1 MKTNL
6 DRIKKDI
13 EILSEFNATPEKGL
27 TRFSFT
33 KEDRQVREYLK
44 EELKKLN
51 VEIYEDESATLL
63 AKRKGTGG
71 QLPSIMIGSHF
82 DSVKNGGNFD
92 GPAGIIMALEI
103 LRTLD
108 ENNIKM
114 KYPVEFVAMIEEEG
128 GRFGAG
134 VFGSRAMAGMVTY
147 EELLRNKDENGISM
161 AEAMEEFGFD
171 PKKISDAKRNP
182 EDIKAFIELHIEQ
195 GPLLES
201 KNKNVGIVDYVV
213 GINHINVTVK
223 GRPDHAGTTP
233 MNMRADS
240 MNIAAKVIGK
250 IDSYAVEENNG
261 TVVTVGSVK
270 TKPGATNIVAGNV
283 EFTIDLRSKDYES
296 IQKIKEKIKSD
307 LETLTKDNEGLSYEI
322 VQMLDVK
329 PVEMS
334 KKILGLFEKNA
345 DSNDLSYEIMTSG
358 AGHDAMIMG
367 KIADVGLVFVPS
379 KDGRSH
385 CPEEW
390 TDYEDLQKGIE
401 LIYHTVL
408 DLGEVQ

>member
-13 EILSEFNATPEKGL
+13 EKLSEFNATPGKGL

-33 KEDRQVREYLK
+33 KEDKQVREYLK
-44 EELKKLN
+44 EELEKLD
-51 VEIYEDESATLL
+51 VEIYEDEAATLF
-63 AKRKGTGG
+63 AKRKGTDEK
-71 QLPSIMIGSHF
+71 LPPIMIGSHF

-92 GPAGIIMALEI
+92 GPAGVVMALEI
-103 LRTLD
+103 FRALE
-108 ENNIKM
+108 ENNIKT

-134 VFGSRAMAGMVTY
+134 VFGSRAMAGMVSY
-147 EELLRNKDENGISM
+147 EDLVRNKDENGVSM
-161 AEAMEEFGFD
+161 AQAMEEFGFD
-171 PKKISDAKRNP
+171 PKKIGDAKRNP

-201 KNKNVGIVDYVV
+201 KSKDVGIVDYIV
-213 GINHINVTVK
+213 GINHINITVK

-233 MNMRADS
+233 MDMRADAMDTAS
-240 MNIAAKVIGK
+240 KVISK
-250 IDSYAVEENNG
+250 IGGYAVEENNG
-261 TVVTVGSVK
+261 TVATVGSLK
-270 TKPGATNIVAGNV
+270 IKPGATNIVAADV
-283 EFTIDLRSKDYES
+283 EFTVDLRSKDYES
-296 IQKIKEKIKSD
+296 IKRVKSKIVKD
-307 LETLTKDNEGLSYEI
+307 LEELTKDNEGLSFET
-322 VQMLDVK
+322 VQMLDIK

-334 KKILGLFEKNA
+334 KEILNIFEKNA
-345 DSNDLSYEIMTSG
+345 ENNDFSYETMISG

-367 KIADVGLVFVPS
+367 SITDVGLIFVPS

-401 LIYHTVL
+401 LIYYTVVE
-408 DLGEVQ
+408 LGEVQ